1 MDRFRIP
8 EIEDYLERQPEIKK
22 VYYWERDNDSSQTL
36 VEYMEQ
42 SILRSDIFLAISSQH
57 SLASPPVKN
66 ETEFAIVKNKT
77 IIPIFEDIKNVRE
90 FITTKRGV
98 KFNNNHFTE
107 FLKNLKLIIKRG

>member
-1 MDRFRIP
+1 LNRFRIP
-8 EIEDYLERQPEIKK
+8 EIADYLERQPEIKK
-22 VYYWERDNDSSQTL
+22 VYYWERDKVSFHTL

-57 SLASPPVKN
+57 SLTSPPVKN

-98 KFNNNHFTE
+98 KFNKNHFNE
-107 FLKNLKLIIKRG
+107 FLKNLKSIIKRG